1 MKSTGRRAFLGSA
14 SAALLCGGTA
24 RAEPT
29 KIVMGT
35 AMEGGTVAAYGASF
49 ISVMRSVDPIFEI
62 KGTPTKNIMGN
73 VAMLEAGEADI
84 ALVFGEVA
92 HELFAGIGR
101 PPTKLKV
108 VCVMYSTPGMFV
120 VRSDTRFREISD
132 LRRREVV
139 WNGRDSGLAVQA
151 RYVMDGL
158 GLDIDRDFTP
168 IYTDRIT
175 DGPPMVIDGRA
186 AALWGGGRR
195 WLGFLDVANNPRGA
209 RFIVPTAG
217 EIEQIRK
224 KHPFM
229 ASFTVPASTYRGQ
242 QEPLTTVGTWSFVLA
257 RADLDEAVG
266 YRLAAG
272 LHKAERLGQ
281 LSKQVAEST
290 VKNTLAAI
298 PSKDVLQPGVAR
310 YFKEKNLMPA

>member
-1 MKSTGRRAFLGSA
+1 MTSIGRRAFIGSA
-14 SAALLCGGTA
+14 SAALACNGTA
-24 RAEPT
+24 HAEPT
-29 KIVMGT
+29 KIVLGT

-49 ISVMRSVDPIFEI
+49 ISVMRSVDPVFEI
-62 KGTPTKNIMGN
+62 KGTPTKNILGN

-132 LRRREVV
+132 LKGREVV

-151 RYVMDGL
+151 RYVMGGL
-158 GLDIDRDFTP
+158 GLDIEKDFTP
-168 IYTDRIT
+168 VYTDRIT
-175 DGPPMVIDGRA
+175 EGPPMVIDGRA
-186 AALWGGGRR
+186 VALWGGGRR
-195 WLGFLDVANNPRGA
+195 WQGFLDVANNPRGG
-209 RFIVPTAG
+209 RFIVPTAA
-217 EIEQIRK
+217 EIEKIRA
-224 KHPFM
+224 KHSFM
-229 ASFTVPASTYRGQ
+229 ATFTVPAGSYRGQ
-242 QEPLTTVGTWSFVLA
+242 PEPLTTVGTWSYVLA
-257 RADLDEAVG
+257 RADLDDGVG

-281 LSKQVAEST
+281 LSKQLAEST
-290 VKNTLAAI
+290 VKNTLSAL
-298 PSKDVLQPGVAR
+298 PSRDALQPGVAR
-310 YFKEKNLMPA
+310 YYKEKNLMPA